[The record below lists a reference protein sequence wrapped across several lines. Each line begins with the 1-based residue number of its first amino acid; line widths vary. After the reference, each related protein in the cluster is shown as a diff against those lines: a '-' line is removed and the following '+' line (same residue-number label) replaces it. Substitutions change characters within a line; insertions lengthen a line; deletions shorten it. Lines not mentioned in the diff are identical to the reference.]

1 MARLLKNVI
10 GSIGGIAS
18 RMTGGE
24 TYEALTES
32 DKHSRTRLK
41 ESPFDSQLSL
51 SSEEDNHMQGAEE
64 SFDVEAPSKKG
75 NLNKWTNYLH
85 GWQERYFVV
94 SDGIVSYYKSEF
106 DTHYGCRGSI
116 SLHKV
121 RILVRPIPSYISLSN
136 SERASTIRARLY
148 SICASTTTA
157 AVRLCAW

>member
-1 MARLLKNVI
+1 MAKLVKNFI

-24 TYEALTES
+24 TYEAPTES
-32 DKHSRTRLK
+32 DKHTRTRLK
-41 ESPFDSQLSL
+41 ESPLDSQLSL
-51 SSEEDNHMQGAEE
+51 SSEEDNHFPGAED
-64 SFDVEAPSKKG
+64 SFDVEAPSKRG

-94 SDGIVSYYKSEF
+94 GDGIVSYYKSEF

-121 RILVRPIPSYISLSN
+121 RILVRPKLSCMNKNN
-136 SERASTIRARLY
+136 SERDGASTINVHM
-148 SICASTTTA
+148 T
-157 AVRLCAW
+157 